1 MAAHPNL
8 THWDDVPEHAYES
21 GELRGV
27 RRRLAAA
34 AGARDIGLSRYDVP
48 PGGRSMPP
56 HVHAD
61 EEEIFFVL
69 SGDGLSWQDG
79 RTFAVGAGDCLVH
92 RCGTEA
98 HTLIA
103 GPRGLSVLSFAEGS
117 RTHLTW
123 LPHAGVMWAG
133 PRWVPVDAQHPFKAE
148 VAAGPLD
155 VPAAE
160 AARPPSIVH
169 LDDVEPDVLD
179 RAAYASTERDPAT
192 AAGSERS
199 GLRHAVLPPGSL
211 SCPPHWHTGEEEA
224 FVVLEGDGH
233 ALLDD
238 LELPLRTGSVLLR
251 PPGTRV
257 AHALRA
263 GAAGMTYLAYGTRVP
278 TDLVFYPRS
287 SKVNVMGLLFR
298 VEPVDYWD
306 GEE

>member
-8 THWDDVPEHAYES
+8 THWDDVPGRAYED

-27 RRRLAAA
+27 RRRLAADG
-34 AGARDIGLSRYDVP
+34 GAREIGLSRYDLP
-48 PGGRSMPP
+48 PGARSMPA

-69 SGDGLSWQDG
+69 SGGGLSWQDG
-79 RTFAVGAGDCLVH
+79 RSFAIGAGDCLVH
-92 RCGTEA
+92 RCGAEA

-103 GPRGLSVLSFAEGS
+103 GPEGLSVLAFAEGS

-123 LPHAGVMWAG
+123 LPHAGTMWAG
-133 PRWVPVDAQHPFKAE
+133 PRWVPVDGPHPFKAE
-148 VAAGPLD
+148 VAAGPLE
-155 VPAAE
+155 VPAPEAE
-160 AARPPSIVH
+160 RPPSIVR
-169 LDDVEPDVLD
+169 LDDVEHHV
-179 RAAYASTERDPAT
+179 RERGAYAVDERDLGS

-199 GLRHAVLPPGSL
+199 GLRHAVLPAGRL
-211 SCPPHWHTGEEEA
+211 SCPPHWHTGAEEA
-224 FVVLEGDGH
+224 FVVLAGDGH

-238 LELPLRTGSVLLR
+238 AELPLRAGSVLVR

-263 GAAGMTYLAYGTRVP
+263 GDAGMTYLAYGTRVP

-287 SKVNVMGLLFR
+287 SKVNVLGVLFR

-306 GEE
+306 GEA